1 MSFSVAARPPRP
13 IPRMRDGAPE
23 PASPLQGPAKSPG
36 QGAATGAG
44 QGGMQP
50 PPPKTSA
57 APPDAKIAQQA
68 KEALARNPKDPNPS
82 PAEIRKLL
90 SEAAER
96 NQIPPEI
103 LMAIAFKESNWRH
116 YNRDGSVLRGQ
127 WTPSDVG
134 IMQINEKAHPA
145 AFPRARTDM
154 RYNIEYGARYLK
166 WQFERYGNW
175 EEAVAAY
182 NSGSVVRRKNGKLIN
197 HNYYDTVN
205 RFAKDFMREPYEMP
219 RT

>member
-1 MSFSVAARPPRP
+1 M
-13 IPRMRDGAPE
+13 
-23 PASPLQGPAKSPG
+23 
-36 QGAATGAG
+36 
-44 QGGMQP
+44 
-50 PPPKTSA
+50 
-57 APPDAKIAQQA
+57 
-68 KEALARNPKDPNPS
+68 
-82 PAEIRKLL
+82 L